1 MSDVMT
7 HLVSCVR
14 GMFGFNA
21 RDGIAMP
28 FFGTGRERLFVFCGG
43 GPNGPPLFAFWEK
56 RNAPL
61 PLPWRGGPPGSTT
74 QEG

>member
-1 MSDVMT
+1 MSDVMA

-28 FFGTGRERLFVFCGG
+28 FFGTARVE
-43 GPNGPPLFAFWEK
+43 
-56 RNAPL
+56 
-61 PLPWRGGPPGSTT
+61 
-74 QEG
+74 